1 MDSYSLPLL
10 EDRHSLRRAGLFA
23 VPAKAQLAPEG
34 LAPWR
39 RVERCRRV
47 SETVG
52 ESLLTGPL
60 REGWCGRPACHRRRV
75 ERRPHV
81 FGKILR
87 IPLDGITQMTPRS
100 PARFIFV
107 LACLFWNALAAEL
120 PAGTPIEIRLTP
132 KFSTTPSTPN

>member
-10 EDRHSLRRAGLFA
+10 EEPHSLRRAGLFA

-87 IPLDGITQMTPRS
+87 IPLDGITQMTPRIPTNWLVRS
-100 PARFIFV
+100 GERTR
-107 LACLFWNALAAEL
+107 L
-120 PAGTPIEIRLTP
+120 PC
-132 KFSTTPSTPN
+132 

>member
-10 EDRHSLRRAGLFA
+10 EEPHSLRRAGLFA

-87 IPLDGITQMTPRS
+87 IPLDGITQMTPRHLALRS
-100 PARFIFV
+100 RKKPFSSENGGEPSKPAKLPSSAI
-107 LACLFWNALAAEL
+107 ALAA
-120 PAGTPIEIRLTP
+120 R
-132 KFSTTPSTPN
+132 